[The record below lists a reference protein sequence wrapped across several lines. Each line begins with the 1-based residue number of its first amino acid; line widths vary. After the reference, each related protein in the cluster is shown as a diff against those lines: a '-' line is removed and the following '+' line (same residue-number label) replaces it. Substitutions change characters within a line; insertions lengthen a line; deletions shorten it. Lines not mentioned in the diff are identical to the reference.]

1 MIMDKKEALEYFQT
15 QMVSKFDVRTIGQLW
30 RIIIEDLYP
39 GIYEFGKSSLDDIIK
54 RLKSDE
60 PIQYI
65 TGISW
70 FMDLKISVNPSVLIP
85 RPETEELVD
94 YTINKLQDIS
104 PLRGEGVENK
114 NTKILDIGTGSGCIP
129 LAIKKNLPG
138 SEVFGLDISADALQ
152 VARHNGQ
159 NLGLNVNWIQGDI
172 LAENVLSPELIFDA
186 IISNPPYITIEERKI
201 MDASVLKYEPDVAL
215 FTGNDDPLQF
225 YKAIIPFAKKYLS
238 QHGFIA
244 LECNENFSKE
254 VAKLYKQEIGQ
265 SDIIT
270 DMQGKDRFV
279 FSAFPI

>member
-94 YTINKLQDIS
+94 YTIKKLQDIS

-114 NTKILDIGTGSGCIP
+114 NTNILDIGTGSGCIP

-172 LAENVLSPELIFDA
+172 LAENVLSPELMFDA

-201 MDASVLKYEPDVAL
+201 MEASVLKYEPDVAL
-215 FTGNDDPLQF
+215 FIGNDDPLQF

-254 VAKLYKQEIGQ
+254 VAKLYKQKIGQ